1 MWACRH
7 SKDQKDPS
15 CSSMFIVL
23 SVLLNAYQFISIL
36 FRMSTIN
43 LSYGKHTKH
52 LWNGCKSIYF
62 FNYPDSYGFSSL
74 PANLLTWSSHFCM
87 ISASSSLILCSN
99 NHTKMIITKIIWVLI
114 RAGWRS
120 TFDNSANRCFVMWND
135 HHQWMWTKHKVPW
148 HYNCASDYTSTLTSQ
163 ALCCHTNGKCN
174 SVAEIIATL

>member
-1 MWACRH
+1 M
-7 SKDQKDPS
+7 
-15 CSSMFIVL
+15 
-23 SVLLNAYQFISIL
+23 
-36 FRMSTIN
+36 
-43 LSYGKHTKH
+43 H
-52 LWNGCKSIYF
+52 LWNGCKSIF
-62 FNYPDSYGFSSL
+62 FFKL
-74 PANLLTWSSHFCM
+74 PRQLWFFFPTCKFAHLVSHFCM

-148 HYNCASDYTSTLTSQ
+148 HYNCASDYMSTVTSQ
-163 ALCCHTNGKCN
+163 ALCCHANSKCN

>member
-43 LSYGKHTKH
+43 LSFGKHTKH
-52 LWNGCKSIYF
+52 LWNGCKSIYLF
-62 FNYPDSYGFSSL
+62 FNYPESYGFSSL

-99 NHTKMIITKIIWVLI
+99 NHTKMIITKIIWVLLEQVGDPHLI
-114 RAGWRS
+114 TVQIAALLCEMITISECGQS
-120 TFDNSANRCFVMWND
+120 TRYLGIITVLLTTCPLLPL
-135 HHQWMWTKHKVPW
+135 KL
-148 HYNCASDYTSTLTSQ
+148 CAVTQ
-163 ALCCHTNGKCN
+163 MVN
-174 SVAEIIATL
+174 VIV